1 MTESRGQ
8 GAVARSSVASSAI
21 ASCRLAPHMS
31 GPGFSVAQNAG
42 RSGRPNNRQ
51 RSASSSCTH
60 GTPAGLPCG
69 MPGMGEVIEG
79 AVQQAPQPVRQ

>member
-8 GAVARSSVASSAI
+8 GAVARSSAASSAI

-51 RSASSSCTH
+51 RSAYSATKKPPINPQSATFAHHDHCAWLN
-60 GTPAGLPCG
+60 GTW
-69 MPGMGEVIEG
+69 E
-79 AVQQAPQPVRQ
+79 